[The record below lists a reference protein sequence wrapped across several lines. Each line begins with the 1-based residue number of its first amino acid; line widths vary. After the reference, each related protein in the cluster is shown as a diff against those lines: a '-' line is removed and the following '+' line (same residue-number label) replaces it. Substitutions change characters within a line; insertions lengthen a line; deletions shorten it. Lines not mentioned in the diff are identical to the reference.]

1 MKGSTYRRCSCRDP
15 KTGKELGTSCP
26 KRNSRN
32 HCTYSVRQE
41 LSPREDGSRRSF
53 ARGGYASLK
62 AAQADLDHVR
72 ALLGLADSDDP
83 EGTELIAEML
93 AEVSRERSS
102 LPEVEETRRR
112 LNSGQDLIGS
122 LTVAEWLDRWL
133 AGKRIRKSGLNRY
146 ETDIRV
152 HLKPR
157 IGSRRLDRLRVSHLS
172 EMFTD
177 IREANAQILEDN
189 AQRRAA
195 LDELATVPWKGVG
208 NRARRKAMK
217 AAIDEMPPFRRVT
230 GPATRLHV
238 KATLRAALNDAIG
251 QQIITFNPAAHVEI
265 DPVRKPKALV
275 WTDERVAKWEQTG
288 EKPSPVMVWTPE
300 QTGAFLDFVAEDRLY
315 AMWHLIA
322 FRGLRRGEACGQ
334 PWSETNLDTHF
345 LTVSAQLVQD
355 GWEVEASDPKTDSGS
370 RVVAL
375 DDDTVDVLKHHRERH
390 ESAREE
396 WGTAWVETGHVF
408 TQEDGSW
415 LHPGKVTDLF
425 ERLVA
430 ASGLPPI
437 RLHDLRHGAA
447 TLMLAAGIDIKIVS
461 DTLGHSDTRITR
473 DIYQSVLPHVGKS
486 AAEATAKLVP
496 LQRKAEAEK
505 AARKAAKKEKARRA
519 AAKAADVGRGSKGG
533 GKPKGD
539 KAKAQAKAAKKA
551 TRRKPTK

>member
-15 KTGKELGTSCP
+15 KTGKELGSSCP
-26 KRNSRN
+26 RRNSRN
-32 HCTYSVRQE
+32 HCTYSIRQE
-41 LSPREDGSRRSF
+41 LPPREDGGRRSF
-53 ARGGYASLK
+53 ARGGYSSLR

-72 ALLGLADSDDP
+72 ALLGLAEADDP
-83 EGTELIAEML
+83 EGVQLITEML
-93 AEVSRERSS
+93 SEISRDK
-102 LPEVEETRRR
+102 LPLPDVEETRRR
-112 LNSGQDLIGS
+112 LKAGQDLVGS
-122 LTVAEWLDRWL
+122 LTVGEWLDRWL
-133 AGKRIRKSGLNRY
+133 AGKRIRKSGISRY
-146 ETDIRV
+146 ETDVRV
-152 HLKPR
+152 HLKPH
-157 IGSRRLDRLRVSHLS
+157 IGDRRLDRLRVSHLS
-172 EMFTD
+172 EMFTAITD
-177 IREANAQILEDN
+177 ANAEILEQN

-195 LDELATVPWKGVG
+195 VEELATVPWKGAE

-217 AAIDEMPPFRRVT
+217 AAIDAMPPFRRVT
-230 GPATRLHV
+230 GPATRQHI

-251 QQIITFNPAAHVEI
+251 RQIITFNPAAHVEI

-275 WTDERVAKWEQTG
+275 WTDERVARWQETG

-334 PWSETNLDTHF
+334 PWSETNLDRHS
-345 LTVSAQLVQD
+345 LTVAGQLVQD
-355 GWEVEASDPKTDSGS
+355 GWGVEASEPKTDSGF

-375 DDDTVDVLKHHRERH
+375 DDDTVGVLERH
-390 ESAREE
+390 RRQQEADRAE
-396 WGTAWVETGHVF
+396 WGSAWVETGLVF

-447 TLMLAAGIDIKIVS
+447 TLMLAADIDIKIVS

-473 DIYQSVLPHVGKS
+473 DIYQSVLPHVGKN
-486 AAEATAKLVP
+486 AAEATARLVP
-496 LQRKAEAEK
+496 LRRKAEAEEASRK
-505 AARKAAKKEKARRA
+505 AEKARKKAERARKAQAESEKKSPRAKRK
-519 AAKAADVGRGSKGG
+519 
-533 GKPKGD
+533 KPK
-539 KAKAQAKAAKKA
+539 K
-551 TRRKPTK
+551 

>member
-15 KTGKELGTSCP
+15 KTGKELGASCP

-32 HCTYSVRQE
+32 HCTYSIRQE
-41 LSPREDGSRRSF
+41 LPPREDGSRRSF
-53 ARGGYASLK
+53 ARGGYGSLK

-72 ALLGLADSDDP
+72 ALLGLAEIDDP
-83 EGTELIAEML
+83 EGVQLVAAML
-93 AEVSRERSS
+93 AEVSGEK
-102 LPEVEETRRR
+102 LPLPDVEETRRR
-112 LNSGQDLIGS
+112 LRAGQDLIGS

-133 AGKRIRKSGLNRY
+133 AGKRIRKSGISRY
-146 ETDIRV
+146 ETDVRV
-152 HLKPR
+152 HLKPH
-157 IGSRRLDRLRVSHLS
+157 IGHRRLDRLRVSHLS
-172 EMFTD
+172 DMFTAITD
-177 IREANAQILEDN
+177 ANAEILEQN

-195 LDELATVPWKGVG
+195 VEELATVPWKGAA

-217 AAIDEMPPFRRVT
+217 AAIDAMPPFRRVT
-230 GPATRLHV
+230 GPATRQHI
-238 KATLRAALNDAIG
+238 KATLRASLNDAIG

-275 WTDERVAKWEQTG
+275 WTDERVSKWEQTG

-334 PWSETNLDTHF
+334 PWSETNLDRHS
-345 LTVSAQLVQD
+345 LTVTGQLVQD
-355 GWEVEASDPKTDSGS
+355 GWEVEASEPKTDSGF

-375 DDDTVDVLKHHRERH
+375 DDDTVHVLKRHREQQEADR
-390 ESAREE
+390 AE
-396 WGTAWVETGHVF
+396 WGSAWVNTGLVF
-408 TQEDGSW
+408 AQEDGSW

-447 TLMLAAGIDIKIVS
+447 TLMLAADIDIKIVS

-496 LQRKAEAEK
+496 LQRKAEQEAQVRQAAEEAKK
-505 AARKAAKKEKARRA
+505 AAKAKAKAKRKKKAEAKKAAKK
-519 AAKAADVGRGSKGG
+519 G
-533 GKPKGD
+533 
-539 KAKAQAKAAKKA
+539 
-551 TRRKPTK
+551 

>member
-1 MKGSTYRRCSCRDP
+1 MKGSTHRRCYCRDP
-15 KTGKELGTSCP
+15 HTGKPLGKKCP
-26 KRNSRN
+26 KLSSRK
-32 HCTYSVRQE
+32 HGSYSIRQE
-41 LSPREDGSRRSF
+41 LPPREDGTRRSF
-53 ARGGYASLK
+53 SRAGYDSLK

-83 EGTELIAEML
+83 EGMELIAAML
-93 AEVSRERSS
+93 EEVGDQKSP
-102 LPEVEETRRR
+102 LPDVEESRRR
-112 LNSGQDLIGS
+112 LKSGQDLIGR
-122 LTVAEWLDRWL
+122 LTVGDWLDRWL
-133 AGKRIRKSGLNRY
+133 DGKRIRKSGLTRY

-157 IGSRRLDRLRVSHLS
+157 IGHHRLDRLRVSHLS
-172 EMFTD
+172 DMFTAIAD
-177 IREANAQILEDN
+177 ANAEILEQN

-195 LDELATVPWKGVG
+195 VEELATVPWKGAD
-208 NRARRKAMK
+208 NRARRKVMK
-217 AAIDEMPPFRRVT
+217 TAIDAMPPFRRVT
-230 GPATRLHV
+230 GPATRLRI

-251 QQIITFNPAAHVEI
+251 QQILTFNPAAHVEL

-275 WTDERVAKWEQTG
+275 WTDARVAKWEQTG

-334 PWSETNLDTHF
+334 PWSETNLDDHS

-355 GWEVEASDPKTDSGS
+355 GWEVETSEPKTDSGF

-375 DDDTVDVLKHHRERH
+375 DDDTVSVLKRHREQQD
-390 ESAREE
+390 ADREE
-396 WGTAWVETGHVF
+396 WGSAWVDTGMVF

-447 TLMLAAGIDIKIVS
+447 TLMLAADIDVKIVS

-473 DIYQSVLPHVGKS
+473 DIYQSVLPQVGKN
-486 AAEATAKLVP
+486 AAEAAARLVP
-496 LQRKAEAEK
+496 LQRKTEAEA
-505 AARKAAKKEKARRA
+505 AGRKAAKK
-519 AAKAADVGRGSKGG
+519 AK
-533 GKPKGD
+533 D
-539 KAKAQAKAAKKA
+539 KAKAEARAKRKGKRKKP
-551 TRRKPTK
+551 KK

>member
-32 HCTYSVRQE
+32 HCTYSIRQE
-41 LSPREDGSRRSF
+41 LPPREDGSRRSF
-53 ARGGYASLK
+53 ARGGYDSRK

-72 ALLGLADSDDP
+72 ALLGLAESDDP
-83 EGTELIAEML
+83 EGVELIAAML
-93 AEVSRERSS
+93 TEVSSEKTP

-112 LNSGQDLIGS
+112 LKAGQDLIGS
-122 LTVAEWLDRWL
+122 LTVSEWLDRWL

-157 IGSRRLDRLRVSHLS
+157 IGNRRLDRLRVSHLS

-177 IREANAQILEDN
+177 IRDANSQILEQN
-189 AQRRAA
+189 VQRRAA
-195 LDELATVPWKGVG
+195 TDELAAVPWKGAE

-217 AAIDEMPPFRRVT
+217 AAIDAMPPFRRVT

-251 QQIITFNPAAHVEI
+251 QQIITFNAAAHVEI

-288 EKPSPVMVWTPE
+288 EKPSPVMVWTPK

-334 PWSETNLDTHF
+334 PWSETNLDTHS
-345 LTVSAQLVQD
+345 LTVSSQLVQD
-355 GWEVEASDPKTDSGS
+355 GWEVETSEPKTDSGY
-370 RVVAL
+370 RMVAL
-375 DDDTVDVLKHHRERH
+375 DDDTVNVLKRHRERQD
-390 ESAREE
+390 ADREE
-396 WGTAWVETGHVF
+396 WGSAWVETGHVF

-425 ERLVA
+425 ERLVI

-447 TLMLAAGIDIKIVS
+447 TLMLAADIDIKIVS

-473 DIYQSVLPHVGKS
+473 DIYQSVLPQVGKN

-505 AARKAAKKEKARRA
+505 AARKVAKAKAKKTGK
-519 AAKAADVGRGSKGG
+519 
-533 GKPKGD
+533 GKPED
-539 KAKAQAKAAKKA
+539 KAKAQAKAKKKA
-551 TRRKPTK
+551 KRKKPKS

>member
-15 KTGKELGTSCP
+15 ETGKELGSSCP

-32 HCTYSVRQE
+32 HCTHSVRQE
-41 LSPREDGSRRSF
+41 LPPREDGSRRSF

-62 AAQADLDHVR
+62 AAQADLDRVR
-72 ALLGLADSDDP
+72 ALLGLADADDP
-83 EGTELIAEML
+83 EGVHLIAEML
-93 AEVSRERSS
+93 SDVSRDK
-102 LPEVEETRRR
+102 LPLPDVEETRRR
-112 LNSGQDLIGS
+112 LNAGQDLVGS

-133 AGKRIRKSGLNRY
+133 AGKRIRKSGISRY

-152 HLKPR
+152 HLKPH
-157 IGSRRLDRLRVSHLS
+157 IGTRRLDRLRVSHLS
-172 EMFTD
+172 EMFTAITD
-177 IREANAQILEDN
+177 ANADILEQN

-195 LDELATVPWKGVG
+195 VEDLATVPWKGAE

-217 AAIDEMPPFRRVT
+217 AAIDAIPPFRRVT
-230 GPATRLHV
+230 GPSTRQHI

-265 DPVRKPKALV
+265 DSVRKPKALV
-275 WTDERVAKWEQTG
+275 WTDERVAKWQQTG

-334 PWSETNLDTHF
+334 PWSETNLDRHS
-345 LTVSAQLVQD
+345 LTVIGQLVQD
-355 GWEVEASDPKTDSGS
+355 GWDVEASEPKTDSGF

-375 DDDTVDVLKHHRERH
+375 DDDTVGVLERH
-390 ESAREE
+390 RKQQEADRAE
-396 WGTAWVETGHVF
+396 WGTAWVETGLVF
-408 TQEDGSW
+408 TQENGSW

-447 TLMLAAGIDIKIVS
+447 TLMLAADIDVKIVS

-473 DIYQSVLPHVGKS
+473 DIYQSVFPHVGKN

-496 LQRKAEAEK
+496 LQRKVEEEK
-505 AARKAAKKEKARRA
+505 VRKAAKKAKAR
-519 AAKAADVGRGSKGG
+519 AKAKKKG
-533 GKPKGD
+533 KRKRPK
-539 KAKAQAKAAKKA
+539 K
-551 TRRKPTK
+551 

>member
-1 MKGSTYRRCSCRDP
+1 MKGSTYRRCSCRDS
-15 KTGKELGTSCP
+15 KTGKELGVACP
-26 KRNSRN
+26 RRNSRN
-32 HCTYSVRQE
+32 HCTYSIRQE
-41 LSPREDGSRRSF
+41 LPSREDGSRRSF

-62 AAQADLDHVR
+62 AAQADLDHFR
-72 ALLGLADSDDP
+72 ALLGLTDTDDP
-83 EGTELIAEML
+83 EGTELIAAML
-93 AEVSRERSS
+93 TEVSSEKAP
-102 LPEVEETRRR
+102 LPDVEETRRR

-157 IGSRRLDRLRVSHLS
+157 IGGRRLDRLRVSHLS
-172 EMFTD
+172 EMFTAIVD
-177 IREANAQILEDN
+177 ANADLVEQN
-189 AQRRAA
+189 AQRKAA
-195 LDELATVPWKGVG
+195 VAELATVPWKGTEH
-208 NRARRKAMK
+208 RARRKALK
-217 AAIDEMPPFRRVT
+217 TAIDAMPPIRRVT
-230 GPATRLHV
+230 GPSTRQHI
-238 KATLRAALNDAIG
+238 KATLRASLNDAIG

-265 DPVRKPKALV
+265 DSVRNPKAQV
-275 WTDERVAKWEQTG
+275 WTDERVAKWQQTG

-300 QTGAFLDFVAEDRLY
+300 QTGAFLDFVATHRLY

-334 PWSETNLDTHF
+334 PWSETNLDIHS

-355 GWEVEASDPKTDSGS
+355 GWDVETSEPKTDSGF

-375 DDDTVDVLKHHRERH
+375 DDDTVHVLQRHRKQQD
-390 ESAREE
+390 ADREE
-396 WGTAWVETGHVF
+396 WASAWVDTGLVF
-408 TQEDGSW
+408 TQADGSW

-447 TLMLAAGIDIKIVS
+447 TLMLAAGIDVKIVS

-473 DIYQSVLPHVGKS
+473 DIYQSVLPHVGKN

-496 LQRKAEAEK
+496 LQRRTEAEQ
-505 AARKAAKKEKARRA
+505 AARKAAK
-519 AAKAADVGRGSKGG
+519 
-533 GKPKGD
+533 
-539 KAKAQAKAAKKA
+539 AAKKA
-551 TRRKPTK
+551 KGQAKEKRKGQLKKPRK